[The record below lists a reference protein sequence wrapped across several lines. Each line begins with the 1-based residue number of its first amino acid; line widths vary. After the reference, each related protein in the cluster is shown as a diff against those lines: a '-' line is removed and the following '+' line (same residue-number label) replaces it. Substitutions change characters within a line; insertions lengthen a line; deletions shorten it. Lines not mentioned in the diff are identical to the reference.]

1 MANSWIKYFRNKEL
15 IVNWQFVYYL
25 SQELMS
31 RGMQLCY
38 IPVTAFSLI
47 DLFLDRIPLE

>member
-15 IVNWQFVYYL
+15 AIRLLFEPGAYAGVGACNYATFL
-25 SQELMS
+25 S
-31 RGMQLCY
+31 RR
-38 IPVTAFSLI
+38 F